1 MQNIEETKNF
11 GAFIDRTLRIIRLD
25 LGKRLKQVN
34 VDITPEQWMIL
45 SSLYGNNGQSQTEL
59 CNDSFKNAPTVS
71 RIIDLLSKKGYTE
84 RQRFENDRRSYKI
97 FLTEEGK
104 TVVEQALPAIIAA
117 RSKGWTDLSDEDYD
131 GFIKVLN
138 NIFDN
143 LSEE

>member
-104 TVVEQALPAIIAA
+104 TVVEQASPAIIAA